1 MRHPE
6 AHASVRPGQLKA
18 GWPVAETPAW
28 WPACEALLREHP
40 GFFHQGPSDQASAG
54 TGDVWL
60 ALTPNTAAHL
70 LRTQPDA
77 VVWYLGASDGTPL
90 DARWPLL
97 DAVSAGRGMALSLWP
112 CASGANV
119 LGQALRSAHVD
130 TGFTYA
136 AATARL
142 PKLVATLLVQAW
154 QDHQQGLSHA
164 AAETAPVA
172 GMQPT
177 CTRSRRAWRSQ
188 ALGHWRGWLAQ
199 QRARWLSE
207 QWRIGLVDA
216 PVSAW
221 LDPGFRPEVRWLTDA
236 RWGRYLADPAGHPG
250 DPHLLFAEVFDE
262 ATGQGHIARITLDDH
277 GALGHCHRLP
287 LGRGQHVSFPQTLV
301 VEGKVYGVHESS
313 AERRCTLY
321 ALDPAG
327 HWTPQH
333 VLLEDVAVVD
343 PTLFHHEGRFWLAY
357 TDGDLGEQDN
367 LCLQHAEALAGP
379 WLPHANNPV
388 RTDVRGARM
397 GGAFFKHAGALYRPG
412 QDCLGAYGRSVVL
425 HKVLHCSPNAYAE
438 EVIHRVM
445 PDPQGPCPDG
455 LHTLSAWGDRT
466 LIDGKKLGFN
476 PVALCRKLRQ
486 RLGLMPRPPAKPPA
500 AQASLRRMS
509 VVIPHLRMGGGELSM
524 LRLASGL
531 RQLGVEVELIVNT
544 LRTAQVPVPEGL
556 RLTVLG
562 HEGTVSAQRALTQAL
577 RNSRP
582 QLVFSAFP
590 HTNVATVAAVQQ
602 AKVGARC
609 VVSEHA
615 PLSQQ
620 IAREGGWRYRVL
632 PPVVRWAYPKADA
645 VVAVSEGVRTDL
657 QTLLGERCP
666 VHVIANPVIDDA
678 QPLSPEI
685 PAQHPWL
692 SDPTLAVVMSVSRL
706 SVEKDIPTLMRA
718 FAVVHAQRPQTRLM
732 VLGEGPDR
740 ARLEALRHSLGLD
753 DVVQL
758 LGQVEAP
765 RQWMQHAQAF
775 ALASLYEGFGN
786 VLIEALSCGLPV
798 VATDCPVGPREV
810 LAGGT
815 HGQLVPVGDAN
826 AMAQALIQALAQ
838 GPVPEATRRHAE
850 TYTASRAS
858 LAYLRL
864 FESLL

>member
-1 MRHPE
+1 MR
-6 AHASVRPGQLKA
+6 
-18 GWPVAETPAW
+18 
-28 WPACEALLREHP
+28 LLR
-40 GFFHQGPSDQASAG
+40 A
-54 TGDVWL
+54 
-60 ALTPNTAAHL
+60 
-70 LRTQPDA
+70 QPDA
-77 VVWYLGASDGTPL
+77 VVWYLGASDARPL
-90 DARWPLL
+90 DPHWPMLE
-97 DAVSAGRGMALSLWP
+97 AVCTGQGMALSLWR
-112 CASGANV
+112 CQSGTSLV
-119 LGQALRSAHVD
+119 GQALRRVHVD
-130 TGFTYA
+130 TGFDHRA
-136 AATARL
+136 ASENLPSLVARL
-142 PKLVATLLVQAW
+142 LQQALH
-154 QDHQQGLSHA
+154 DHEQGLLPA
-164 AAETAPVA
+164 QGAAPVSLMPGPQTA
-172 GMQPT
+172 ARP
-177 CTRSRRAWRSQ
+177 AWFRC
-188 ALGHWRGWLAQ
+188 AMGRWRGWLAQ

-221 LDPGFRPEVRWLTDA
+221 LDPGFRPKVRWLTGS
-236 RWGRYLADPAGHPG
+236 RWGRYLADPAGLPG
-250 DPHLLFAEVFDE
+250 DPNQLFAETFDE
-262 ATGQGHIARITLDDH
+262 ATGQGHIARITLDAQ
-277 GALGHCHRLP
+277 GNMASCHRLP
-287 LGRGQHVSFPQTLV
+287 VGRGQHVSFPQTLSV
-301 VEGKVYGVHESS
+301 DGQVYGVHEAR

-321 ALDPAG
+321 ALDPEG
-327 HWTPQH
+327 HWTPQRT
-333 VLLEDVAVVD
+333 LLNDVAVID
-343 PTLFHHEGRFWLAY
+343 PTLFRHEGRFWLAY

-367 LCLQHAEALAGP
+367 LCLHHAERLDGP

-397 GGAFFKHAGALYRPG
+397 AGAFFEHEGALYRPG
-412 QDCLGAYGRSVVL
+412 QDCLGAYGRGVVL
-425 HKVLHCSPNAYAE
+425 HKVLRCTPECYTE
-438 EVIHRVM
+438 EVVRHVT

-455 LHTLSAWGDRT
+455 LHTLSAWGERT

-476 PVALCRKLRQ
+476 PVVLCRKLRQ
-486 RLGLMPRPPAKPPA
+486 RLGLMPHPKAISQAASADASISPPRL
-500 AQASLRRMS
+500 QRLS

-524 LRLASGL
+524 LRLAIGL
-531 RQLGVEVELIVNT
+531 HKLGVEVELIVNT
-544 LRTAQVPVPEGL
+544 LRTAQVAVPEGL

-577 RNSRP
+577 RTSRP

-590 HTNVATVAAVQQ
+590 HTNVATVAAVRQ

-615 PLSQQ
+615 PLRQQ

-645 VVAVSEGVRTDL
+645 VVAVSEGVRADL
-657 QTLLGERCP
+657 QVMLGERCA

-678 QPLSPEI
+678 QPLSPEV

-692 SDPTLAVVMSVSRL
+692 KDPALAVVMSVSRL

-718 FAVVHAQRPQTRLM
+718 FATVHAQRPQTRLM
-732 VLGEGPDR
+732 LLGEGPDR
-740 ARLEALRHSLGLD
+740 SRLEALRQSLGLD

-810 LAGGT
+810 LAGGR
-815 HGQLVPVGDAN
+815 HGQLVPVGDTD
-826 AMAQALIQALAQ
+826 AMARALLKALDQ
-838 GPVPEATRRHAE
+838 GSVPEATCHHAAG
-850 TYTASRAS
+850 YTASRAS
-858 LAYLRL
+858 QAYLRL